1 MIGTIDIA
9 VNAQHPNVPLSPVF
23 AWRGSASRIN
33 VEGVPSLCGS
43 WYVSSVS
50 IAIAT
55 PDGKTATYPCARTC
69 NGIWSATIEATD
81 APGKSANGITVT
93 ATDEAGKDYVLG
105 RGDLYILDGEAIPA
119 PGDVSWS
126 VRLVEK
132 KPESPK
138 DGDAYFAE
146 DGTLMVFSG
155 GEWRKTSPAVT
166 VPTKVSELEN
176 DAGYIA
182 KTDGPVLREKDG
194 NGAKTAAT
202 IGSRKGDGTVGA
214 SSLAN
219 GQNVTASGKYSHAE
233 GFQTTAEGEFTH
245 AEGFNTKA
253 SWRSHA
259 EGTQTTASGQYS
271 HAEGSGTK
279 AEGSGSH
286 AEGVSTKA
294 AGINSHAEGYGT
306 TASGKY
312 SHTEGYG
319 TTASG
324 NGSHAEGYQ
333 TTALGNFSHAEGYRS
348 QTLTEDNLAYSWN
361 GDETRAEPYVSH
373 GKGTFNVNPVG
384 GSDGFYV
391 GEKKLTEVIS
401 DGVANKADKATT
413 LAGYGITDAATK
425 TELTSATADKL
436 TAADV
441 VPKGSGT
448 ETIATIAGKD
458 IKAPAGGGG
467 GIGYM
472 FVKPVNAGGE
482 STQKLMLGDVYL
494 YGYGSYGSG
503 GTSLTEIP
511 ICRTVDNV
519 QISILCCTPG
529 ETLVLPCAADDAR
542 NGTGINFPVGSCLE
556 VSTAIAMADGT
567 TKRVADVKVGDKVLS
582 IDPLTGEKTVD
593 TVTETAHGW
602 KDRRDIWT
610 FGDGTTVTTVG
621 RHRFYDVD
629 LGEFLYLEAWEPG
642 EGARAADGRTVRLV
656 GHERVE
662 GRTEYATIWTEQYNN
677 YFAGGLLAGNRR
689 SITGAG
695 L

>member
-43 WYVSSVS
+43 WYVASVS

-55 PDGKTATYPCARTC
+55 PDGKTVTYPCQRTS
-69 NGIWSATIEATD
+69 NGIYSATIDGTET
-81 APGKSANGITVT
+81 PGKSSNGITVT

-105 RGDLYILDGEAIPA
+105 RGDLYILDGAAIPS
-119 PGDVSWS
+119 PGDVSWT
-126 VRLVEK
+126 VRLMDG
-132 KPESPK
+132 KPEDPK

-146 DGTLMVFSG
+146 DGTLMVYSG

-176 DAGYIA
+176 DAEYIA
-182 KTDGPVLREKDG
+182 KSDGPVLLVEDG

-271 HAEGSGTK
+271 HAEGSGTT
-279 AEGSGSH
+279 ASGSGSH

-324 NGSHAEGYQ
+324 NGSHAEGYG
-333 TTALGNFSHAEGYRS
+333 TTALGNFSHAEGYKS

-401 DGVANKADKATT
+401 DGVAKKADKATT

-425 TELTSATADKL
+425 TELDTKADKA
-436 TAADV
+436 TPSASAALLADNAVAV
-441 VPKGSGT
+441 VDGSTGG
-448 ETIATIAGKD
+448 EVAVSF
-458 IKAPAGGGG
+458 KAPSG
-467 GIGYM
+467 
-472 FVKPVNAGGE
+472 NALRYCE
-482 STQKLMLGDVYL
+482 LMLTGVASD
-494 YGYGSYGSG
+494 GAA
-503 GTSLTEIP
+503 
-511 ICRTVDNV
+511 
-519 QISILCCTPG
+519 
-529 ETLVLPCAADDAR
+529 TLVLPA
-542 NGTGINFPVGSCLE
+542 GTYQF
-556 VSTAIAMADGT
+556 ADG
-567 TKRVADVKVGDKVLS
+567 ADSVSKGNS
-582 IDPLTGEKTVD
+582 HFCF
-593 TVTETAHGW
+593 A
-602 KDRRDIWT
+602 
-610 FGDGTTVTTVG
+610 
-621 RHRFYDVD
+621 
-629 LGEFLYLEAWEPG
+629 
-642 EGARAADGRTVRLV
+642 
-656 GHERVE
+656 
-662 GRTEYATIWTEQYNN
+662 EYARGKWLVTRQSTTEKAVEE
-677 YFAGGLLAGNRR
+677 AGA
-689 SITGAG
+689 
-695 L
+695 